1 MRRILHILT
10 RPDDRFAEKLIEL
23 QANVGHETR
32 VIDLSIAGPETDY
45 TVVLEEIFQSDSIQ
59 TW

>member
-10 RPDDRFAEKLIEL
+10 RPDDRLAEKLIEL
-23 QANVGHETR
+23 QANAGHETR
-32 VIDLSIAGPETDY
+32 VIDLSIAGPDTDY

>member
-10 RPDDRFAEKLIEL
+10 RPDDQLAEAIIEH
-23 QANVGHETR
+23 QANAGHETR
-32 VIDLSIAGPETDY
+32 VIDLTAAGPDTDY
-45 TVVLEEIFQSDSIQ
+45 TVVLEEIFRSDSIQ